1 MTARRNALPA
11 LLASLPSL
19 DLDFLQQ
26 GYTMSLVNK
35 AFGDIINFSRASAA
49 TRINAAGLIESVAA
63 NQPRFDYEPA
73 DIPILGGE
81 RVSGAWSSAT
91 GIAGVGA
98 EVHFSGATG
107 GSSQNDGSAVAG
119 KVHEVTYEIYDYV
132 SGSVKPYLGA
142 NSAAQSGNS
151 NGWRTEKIVAGDTRI
166 RFFVSAASANLKV
179 RNVSVREITGY
190 VAQKGTPKGILIEEQ
205 RTNFCTYSEDFSN
218 ASWTVSAATKTTGIA
233 DAFGGVKAAT
243 ITVDAQNNLHFLLGP
258 AGVSFASGT
267 TYTASVMVK
276 AGGTN
281 RVQLSF
287 PGSAFGVSQYA
298 NFGLSGS
305 GSVLASAGV
314 SAKIDPVGNG
324 FYRCQITG
332 TATTTAAG
340 NSIVVGF
347 VNADN
352 ATRLPVFTSNGTDSV
367 TVCFGQ
373 TEAGAFATSYIPTTS
388 AQVTRAADVATINT
402 LSPWFT
408 AGNGVIYLEHT
419 TFNPAPSSNRVLELS
434 NGGSQERIY
443 IAQRSAVAM
452 RLDCYVAGA
461 EVAALIQTSPGV
473 GSVIKTASRIK
484 TNDFALSTN
493 GLDAITDTSVP
504 APAGLNVIRLGSANF
519 DLAFLNGHIRKMRY
533 YQKSASNAELK
544 TMSA

>member
-1 MTARRNALPA
+1 M
-11 LLASLPSL
+11 
-19 DLDFLQQ
+19 
-26 GYTMSLVNK
+26 LVQK
-35 AFGDIINFSRASAA
+35 PFQDIITFTRASSA
-49 TRINAAGLIESVAA
+49 TRINAAGLIETVAA

-73 DIPILGGE
+73 DITILGGE

-98 EVHFSGATG
+98 EVHFSGAAG
-107 GSSQNDGSAVAG
+107 GSSQNGGSAVAG

-142 NSAAQSGNS
+142 NSAAQSGGS

-258 AGVSFASGT
+258 ASVSFASGT

-305 GSVLASAGV
+305 GSVLASAGL

-402 LSPWFT
+402 LSPWYHGALGTIF
-408 AGNGVIYLEHT
+408 AELK
-419 TFNPAPSSNRVLELS
+419 FPAEGGGAISNAIFSLDDGTNNNRLTLRKLQSS
-434 NGGSQERIY
+434 
-443 IAQRSAVAM
+443 
-452 RLDCYVAGA
+452 
-461 EVAALIQTSPGV
+461 
-473 GSVIKTASRIK
+473 
-484 TNDFALSTN
+484 LSTN
-493 GLDAITDTSVP
+493 FLLVASGSILANNSASPGSLSAATVKKVAVSFSGSSYSIAVNGNIMSIPGTPGVP
-504 APAGLNVIRLGSANF
+504 AATRLVIGGGAGSSEACANF
-519 DLAFLNGHIRKMRY
+519 RKFKY
-533 YQKSASNAELK
+533 IPKALSNAELQAL
-544 TMSA
+544 TA